1 MAQFDVWRNAGR
13 SAAGTP
19 YVVEVQSRRF
29 ADYRRRLV
37 VPLQLASERGGPE
50 APFSPL
56 FAVEGRRVFL
66 NPLLMQSVP
75 AELLRERVASFA
87 DDDAAAKVMRAIDE
101 VVSVA

>member
-1 MAQFDVWRNAGR
+1 M
-13 SAAGTP
+13 
-19 YVVEVQSRRF
+19 
-29 ADYRRRLV
+29 
-37 VPLQLASERGGPE
+37 
-50 APFSPL
+50 
-56 FAVEGRRVFL
+56 FL